1 VIKSK
6 IIVGHAL
13 KNDLQVRSAALPD
26 SLRFRSGEPPAC
38 LRLAQCAFVYVR
50 LSARA
55 CARVFACVRFHAGAC
70 AAVCA
75 CVFLSLPACVCDMVA
90 VRSSQRTSPT
100 LITTA
105 QANLRTQ
112 SMQCNH
118 RCLCTRANARSHR
131 PPIGDA
137 HTYVSQ
143 SAPVCRS
150 GLDRPDR
157 PEMSLLAHR
166 EQWGRVFVCAHRD
179 FGLRWIEQALLLDHP
194 RYLLRDTA
202 WYKPLMS
209 GNR

>member
-1 VIKSK
+1 MIKSK

-118 RCLCTRANARSHR
+118 RCLCTHAQAADWRCSSIRQSVRASVSEWFGSTGPARNESV
-131 PPIGDA
+131 G
-137 HTYVSQ
+137 
-143 SAPVCRS
+143 APRAMGPCVCLRAS
-150 GLDRPDR
+150 RLRIALD
-157 PEMSLLAHR
+157 
-166 EQWGRVFVCAHRD
+166 
-179 FGLRWIEQALLLDHP
+179 
-194 RYLLRDTA
+194 
-202 WYKPLMS
+202 
-209 GNR
+209 